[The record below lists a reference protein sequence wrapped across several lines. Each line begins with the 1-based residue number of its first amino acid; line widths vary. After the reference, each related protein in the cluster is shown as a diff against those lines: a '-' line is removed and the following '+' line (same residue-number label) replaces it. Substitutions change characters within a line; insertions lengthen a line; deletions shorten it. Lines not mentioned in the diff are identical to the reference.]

1 MYVYK
6 HIIYTHIKQLLSLS
20 LSLHTYIH
28 KNTHILS
35 IDLAHRLPA
44 SSPRLLQVLR
54 PVRRYTRSVTICH
67 SMSYIIKQ

>member
-1 MYVYK
+1 MCINILYI
-6 HIIYTHIKQLLSLS
+6 HTLNNFSLS